1 MRPEDP
7 TYPKPSSAQA
17 SAAMRGNRK
26 RDTRPEVALRSG
38 LHRLGHRYR
47 KNLRIRLPTLS
58 VTPDIV
64 FPAARVA
71 VFVDGCYWHS
81 CPLHGTQPQENSAYW
96 EAKLSGNLARDR
108 RVDRALAEA
117 GWTVVRIW
125 EHVEP
130 AAAVAEVAAAVAR
143 GRLGTCTDAQQ
154 PSSRQT
160 WPGGTS
166 YRGKIRR

>member
-26 RDTRPEVALRSG
+26 RETRPEVALRSL
-38 LHRLGHRYR
+38 LHRLGLRYR
-47 KNLRIRLPTLS
+47 KNLRIRLPALS

-64 FPAARVA
+64 FLAARVA
-71 VFVDGCYWHS
+71 VFVDGCYWHC
-81 CPLHGTQPQENSAYW
+81 CPLHGTRPQVNSAYW

-108 RVDRALAEA
+108 RVDRSLSEA

-125 EHVEP
+125 EHVAP
-130 AAAVAEVAAAVAR
+130 ATAAGEVVAAVEQ
-143 GRLGTCTDAQQ
+143 GRRRTHSVSKH
-154 PSSRQT
+154 SSRDQ
-160 WPGGTS
+160 
-166 YRGKIRR
+166 